1 MRIAIAHRQLVTFY
15 ARHGLPVSTRVP
27 SMSAKWRPALL
38 NLARA
43 VAWAE
48 GVARHNPSTP
58 EAEQMLRLF
67 TDRTAGRVL
76 S

>member
-1 MRIAIAHRQLVTFY
+1 MRMAVAHRQRVTFY
-15 ARHGLPVSTRVP
+15 ARHGLTVTTLVP

-48 GVARHNPSTP
+48 GFNRHAPATP

-67 TDRTAGRVL
+67 TDQTARRVL
-76 S
+76 G